1 MSSERPFASTAK
13 LIAATAVAVMAGL
26 LVLASA
32 TPAAAGTKPNRLD
45 DNRGD
50 FLIQT
55 TVNSFV
61 SLPPLLP
68 FFFPFPFLP
77 PPPVGPLSPRVLE
90 NPEIFNVY
98 WDDNWNDHH
107 SGAFSTDGI
116 DDMTKKLVQSN
127 YFNFAG
133 QYDVGGASFDGS
145 NTSGG
150 LLNPCSDTPGAVTN
164 FLAILG
170 FIECETNVFFPTGV
184 HVPGGNTLYVIYVP
198 RGTTIDNFGINQSC
212 DSFGAYHFMGTT
224 LGGTIVTPLGAQV
237 AFAVIPIDCADGS
250 ADKLSTLASHEII
263 EAATDPNVV
272 MGWIDNSKFDLTNLT
287 PLFTEGEAADI
298 CEPGVGDE
306 ATDPVRLDEGILVAT
321 YWSNKDD
328 ACVPFPTADL
338 AVTKT
343 DSPDPVNAG
352 EQLYYTVTVT
362 NHGPNDV
369 PDAIVKDTLPS
380 QVDFV
385 TDDRGICSE
394 GPAGTLTCNFGKIL
408 NGATSTVVIKVRVK
422 ADTVS
427 NSGHATGIT
436 NSVEVAS
443 DKVKD
448 PDTTNNTATAST
460 IVDELS
466 DAKITKECKPDQ
478 PNKQPAGVETFCEIY
493 VDNLGPSVARNVVI
507 SDRIIAGP
515 APVTITGITS
525 ASTSGPP
532 ATCPAT
538 PIGPTSGTTII
549 CNDTLL
555 PAGARDTIRVTFVAG
570 DTTDVD
576 DTATVTSDTPD
587 PNTSNNTAVGR
598 VSFVANAD
606 LSLTK
611 TGPATAVAGTNFA
624 YSFTVANAGP
634 SPAANVVLKD
644 TLPAGI
650 SIVTVTP
657 GPGNTCTP
665 GVPGDAAQP
674 LTCNLGSIASGASE
688 VVGLTVKVLAN
699 TPKNTN
705 LLNNANVSSSTSDP
719 NTGNNNGS
727 ASTIVDTLAD
737 LSITKTSDADQYKPN
752 TTITYHVTAT
762 NNGPSDA
769 QNVKIVDTLPE
780 IKQAVYV
787 SDTGGC
793 VFQAPKT
800 LTCGLGTLAAGAS
813 KDFYVYVSVKGAQGD
828 VTNVATVSSST
839 SDLIPANNTAT
850 RTVSVKGGNK
860 P

>member
-1 MSSERPFASTAK
+1 MTSHRPFGSPARFLVATAA
-13 LIAATAVAVMAGL
+13 LAIAALLMLVSAGP
-26 LVLASA
+26 ASA
-32 TPAAAGTKPNRLD
+32 GAPPNRLD
-45 DNRGD
+45 DNRGN
-50 FLIQT
+50 LAVQT
-55 TVNSFV
+55 AVNTLL
-61 SLPPLLP
+61 SLPPLDLLFVP
-68 FFFPFPFLP
+68 IPILLP
-77 PPPVGPLSPRVLE
+77 PPLGPVTPRVLE
-90 NPEIFNVY
+90 HPTIHNVF
-98 WDDNWNDHH
+98 WDSDWNDHH
-107 SGAFSTDGI
+107 SGAFSTDSI
-116 DDMTKKLVQSN
+116 DAMTQKLVDSN
-127 YFNFAG
+127 FFDFAG
-133 QYDVGGASFDGS
+133 QYDVGHASFDGS
-145 NTSGG
+145 DTAGG
-150 LLNPCSDTPGAVTN
+150 ILNPCSSNPGSTTN
-164 FLAILG
+164 FIDIL
-170 FIECETNVFFPTGV
+170 FFAECETSLAPTGV
-184 HVPGGNTLYVIYVP
+184 PSPTAGPFGGNDLYVVYLPV
-198 RGTTIDNFGINQSC
+198 GTTIDNIVNHSC
-212 DSFGAYHFMGTT
+212 DGFGAYHFMGVT
-224 LGGTIVTPLGAQV
+224 LTLLGGAQV
-237 AFAVIPIDCADGS
+237 TFAAIPLDCAKGDP
-250 ADKLSTLASHEII
+250 AKLSELVSHEVI
-263 EAATDPNVV
+263 EAATDPNIG
-272 MGWIDNSKFDLTNLT
+272 MGWIDNSKFDITNIT
-287 PLFTEGEAADI
+287 PLLTEGEAADI
-298 CEPGVGDE
+298 CSGVGDVP
-306 ATDPVRLDEGILVAT
+306 TDPVRLDSGIMVDT
-321 YWSNKDD
+321 YWSNADN

-380 QVDFV
+380 QVEFV

-408 NGATSTVVIKVRVK
+408 NGATSTVVIKVRAK

-427 NSGHATGIT
+427 NAGHATGIT

-443 DKVKD
+443 DKVQD
-448 PDTTNNTATAST
+448 PNTTNNTATAST

-493 VDNLGPSVARNVVI
+493 VDNLGPSDARNVVI

-515 APVTITGITS
+515 APVTITSI
-525 ASTSGPP
+525 ASTSTSGAP

-555 PAGARDTIRVTFVAG
+555 PAGARDTIKVTFVAG

-598 VSFVANAD
+598 VSFIANAD

-650 SIVTVTP
+650 SIVSVTP

-665 GVPGDAAQP
+665 GVPGDANQP

-688 VVGLTVKVLAN
+688 VVGLTVKVLPN

-737 LSITKTSDADQYKPN
+737 LSITKTSDANQYKPN
-752 TTITYHVTAT
+752 TTIRYHVTAT

-769 QNVKIVDTLPE
+769 QNVNIVDTLPE

-800 LTCGLGTLAAGAS
+800 LTCGMGTLAAGAS

-839 SDLIPANNTAT
+839 NDSNAANNTAT
-850 RTVSVKGGNK
+850 KTVSVKGGGK
-860 P
+860 L